1 MCGESVSGKMKE
13 KTIDEIL
20 REEFLKERAVVLG
33 RTGESVARAIVKL
46 QRLAQVI
53 DVHQREM
60 SNLEQELDRQPDR
73 PDFQSAREKTIND
86 INKKIAQ
93 YNRLWDHAQLRY
105 YYLIVTREAMGLRS
119 HHRVEEMYRI
129 PPKKKQLAGG

>member
-1 MCGESVSGKMKE
+1 MKE
-13 KTIDEIL
+13 KTVDEIL

-46 QRLAQVI
+46 QRLEKVI
-53 DVHQREM
+53 EARQREM
-60 SNLEQELDRQPDR
+60 SKLEQELGMDPDR
-73 PDFQSAREKTIND
+73 TEFRSAWEKTIND
-86 INKKIAQ
+86 INRKIAQ

>member
-1 MCGESVSGKMKE
+1 MKE
-13 KTIDEIL
+13 KTVDEIL

-46 QRLAQVI
+46 QRLEQVI
-53 DVHQREM
+53 EARQREM
-60 SNLEQELDRQPDR
+60 SKLEQELGMDPDR
-73 PDFQSAREKTIND
+73 TEFRSAWEKSIND
-86 INKKIAQ
+86 INRKIAQ

>member
-1 MCGESVSGKMKE
+1 MKE

-20 REEFLKERAVVLG
+20 KEEFLKERAVVLG
-33 RTGESVARAIVKL
+33 KTGDSVAKAILKL

-53 DVHQREM
+53 EKDHKHLISLDNMQD
-60 SNLEQELDRQPDR
+60 QEHIQEGT
-73 PDFQSAREKTIND
+73 QKEKEKALKD
-86 INKKIAQ
+86 INKLILQ

-129 PPKKKQLAGG
+129 PPKKKQLREG

>member
-1 MCGESVSGKMKE
+1 MKE
-13 KTIDEIL
+13 KTVDEIL

-46 QRLAQVI
+46 QRLEKVI
-53 DVHQREM
+53 EARQREM
-60 SNLEQELDRQPDR
+60 SKLEQELGMDPDR
-73 PDFQSAREKTIND
+73 MEFRSAWEKTIND
-86 INKKIAQ
+86 INRKIAQ

>member
-1 MCGESVSGKMKE
+1 MKE
-13 KTIDEIL
+13 KTVDEIL

-46 QRLAQVI
+46 QRLEQVI
-53 DVHQREM
+53 EARQREM
-60 SNLEQELDRQPDR
+60 LKLEQELGMDPDR
-73 PDFQSAREKTIND
+73 TEFRSAWEKSIND
-86 INKKIAQ
+86 INRKIAQ

>member
-1 MCGESVSGKMKE
+1 MKE
-13 KTIDEIL
+13 KTVDEIL

-33 RTGESVARAIVKL
+33 RTGESVSRAIVKL
-46 QRLAQVI
+46 QRLGKAI
-53 DVHQREM
+53 EARQREF
-60 SNLEQELDRQPDR
+60 SHLEQELSKDPDR
-73 PDFQSAREKTIND
+73 PEFRLARERKIIE
-86 INKKIAQ
+86 INKKIAL

-129 PPKKKQLAGG
+129 PPKKKELSVG